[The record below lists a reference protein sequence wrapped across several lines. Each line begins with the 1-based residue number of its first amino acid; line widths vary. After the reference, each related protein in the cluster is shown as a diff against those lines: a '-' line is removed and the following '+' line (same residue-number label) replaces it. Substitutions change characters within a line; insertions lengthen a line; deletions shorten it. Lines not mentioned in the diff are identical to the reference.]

1 MRLPSFFKRRQRYT
15 PVEPDEIFI
24 DAENL
29 PQFDTMQLEGR
40 IAPPLPAQTY
50 RNFLILVS
58 VLLIGAF
65 AQAVN
70 LMVVQHTAFAA
81 RAEEN
86 RLARH
91 EVPALRGRIIDRL
104 GVVLAENMTTTTAST
119 TETLRSY
126 PLGDAAA
133 HLIGYV
139 SYPKRDAQGVLY
151 QSSMEGVQGIEATYD
166 EVLAGTPGAAVYETD
181 ALGNTLSGSIV
192 TPSLA
197 GHDIVLSIDSDLQR
211 EMYHV
216 LEERVHGGFRGG
228 TGGIIDIENGE
239 LIALASYPAFDPE
252 VMSSGVPRDVVA
264 KYQLDTRSPFL
275 DRAVAG
281 VYTPGSIIKPFVAL
295 AALMENVV
303 TPNTT
308 YVSTGKLVIPN
319 PYDPENPSVFRDW
332 RAHGAVDM
340 RRAIAVSSD
349 VYFYIVGGGFENQKG
364 LGITRLDRYASLF
377 GFGSTTGY
385 SALEEEGTVPSPGWK
400 SDVFEG
406 DEWRVGDTYNTSIG
420 QFGWQMTLLQALRG
434 TAALAN
440 GGYLVTPTLVRDT
453 AGERTS
459 LNLPADDLKV
469 IHEGMRAAVL
479 AGGTAAALDNP
490 ALAVAG
496 KTGTA
501 EVGVLKENINSLVI
515 GFFPYDKPRYAFA
528 VILEKSK
535 AGNPNGAPAA
545 MREIIQWIVENRPEM
560 RNPQQKLTSDGDT
573 LQ

>member
-1 MRLPSFFKRRQRYT
+1 MRLLSFFKRRQRYT

-40 IAPPLPAQTY
+40 IAPPLPVHTY
-50 RNFLILVS
+50 RNFLLLVS
-58 VLLIGAF
+58 LLLLGAL

-70 LMVVQHTAFAA
+70 LMVLEHDAFVA

-86 RLARH
+86 RLTRH

-126 PLGDAAA
+126 PLGEAAA

-139 SYPKRDAQGVLY
+139 SYPKRDTQGVLY
-151 QSSMEGVQGIEATYD
+151 QSSVEGVQGLEALFD
-166 EVLAGTPGAAVYETD
+166 EVLSGTPGSAVQETD
-181 ALGNTLSGSIV
+181 ALGNALSGTIV

-197 GHDIVLSIDSDLQR
+197 GHDIVLSIDSDVQT
-211 EMYHV
+211 EMYHA
-216 LEERVHGGFRGG
+216 LEERVRGGFRGG

-239 LIALASYPAFDPE
+239 LLALVSYPSFNPE
-252 VMSSGVPRDVVA
+252 VLSRGEPEEEVA
-264 KYQLDTRSPFL
+264 NYQNDTHAPFL
-275 DRAVAG
+275 DRAVSG
-281 VYTPGSIIKPFVAL
+281 VYAPGSIIKPFVAL
-295 AALMENVV
+295 AALVEGVV

-308 YVSTGKLVIPN
+308 YVSTGKLVVPN
-319 PYDPENPSVFRDW
+319 PYDPDNPSIFRDW

-340 RRAIAVSSD
+340 RRALAVSSD
-349 VYFYIVGGGFENQKG
+349 VYFYIVGGGFGDQKG
-364 LGITRLDRYASLF
+364 LGITKLDRYASLF

-385 SALEEEGTVPSPGWK
+385 SALEEIGTVPSPTWK
-400 SDVFEG
+400 AEIFSG

-420 QFGWQMTLLQALRG
+420 QFGWQVTLLQTLRA

-440 GGYLVTPTLVRDT
+440 GGYLLTPTLMRNA
-453 AGERTS
+453 AGERILLHFS
-459 LNLPADDLKV
+459 SQDMRV
-469 IHEGMRAAVL
+469 INEGMRDAVI
-479 AGGTAAALDNP
+479 AGGTAAALNNP
-490 ALAVAG
+490 ALAIAA

-501 EVGVLKENINSLVI
+501 EVGVLKENINSLII
-515 GFFPYDKPRYAFA
+515 GFFPYDAPRYAFA
-528 VILEKSK
+528 IILEKSK
-535 AGNPNGAPAA
+535 AGNTNGAPAA
-545 MREIIQWIVENRPEM
+545 MRDVIQWIVANRPEM
-560 RNPQQKLTSDGDT
+560 RNPHTKLTPDADT